1 MELEFFLLGLLL
13 PFFILIGLIGEQAS
27 QALPVYTV
35 CIHQQQSTRVNGTI
49 GTIFLN
55 SWSPPLKLNSWQI
68 YEIVENEFPLINL
81 HYSQHFLP
89 CLPPKVDIRER
100 LHILFPTLV
109 KILMLISL
117 EILIKSRMCDMIW
130 SSLQIL
136 IQTIE
141 FRWEAVLDSA
151 LLVRDAIP
159 NHWGLYWGHLF
170 FFSHET
176 RVSTYKLIVGWA
188 LHSFVSFALF
198 CEPCFRS
205 SAFSYHRRLSWVSL
219 TGDISSN
226 LSFFVVLY
234 NLM

>member
-68 YEIVENEFPLINL
+68 YEIVENEFPLIDL

-159 NHWGLYWGHLF
+159 NHWGLYWAHLF
-170 FFSHET
+170 FFSPET

-188 LHSFVSFALF
+188 LHSFVSLVLG
-198 CEPCFRS
+198 
-205 SAFSYHRRLSWVSL
+205 HLLSHIIAGWAEFHLQVTSPQ
-219 TGDISSN
+219 I
-226 LSFFVVLY
+226 
-234 NLM
+234 